1 MEEQTKLALASAVL
15 GGYVL
20 GRTKK
25 GRLALTVA
33 TVVAGRG
40 LGFGPKE
47 LAAEGARRLAD
58 VPQVA
63 EVQEQ
68 VREQGI
74 QAVRGALSAVT
85 DRGMGSLADVVSG
98 RTASISRK
106 ADDSD
111 DDTDEE
117 EDEDQAP
124 EDSDDSEDESEESEE
139 PEEEELENEN
149 EDESEEE
156 EEEEEPKPARRR
168 KAAPERRG
176 SRPAPSPKKKAPAKK
191 TAAKKSAPAKKAAKK
206 TASSRSSR
214 RR

>member
-1 MEEQTKLALASAVL
+1 MEEQRKLALASAVL

-47 LAAEGARRLAD
+47 LAAQGARRLAD

-68 VREQGI
+68 VRKQGI

-85 DRGMGSLADVVSG
+85 DRGIGSLADAISG
-98 RTASISRK
+98 RTASITRK
-106 ADDSD
+106 SEDAG
-111 DDTDEE
+111 EE
-117 EDEDQAP
+117 EG
-124 EDSDDSEDESEESEE
+124 EEEEEPEE
-139 PEEEELENEN
+139 PEEEELENEDED
-149 EDESEEE
+149 EDESEEDE
-156 EEEEEPKPARRR
+156 PEGDDSEEEPEEDEEPEPARPRR
-168 KAAPERRG
+168 KAAAKKA
-176 SRPAPSPKKKAPAKK
+176 PAKKAPAKK
-191 TAAKKSAPAKKAAKK
+191 TAAKKTAPAKRTAKK
-206 TASSRSSR
+206 TPPSRTSR

>member
-47 LAAEGARRLAD
+47 LATEGVRRLAD

-63 EVQEQ
+63 EVQGQ

-85 DRGMGSLADVVSG
+85 DRGMGSLADAISG
-98 RTASISRK
+98 RTSSITRK
-106 ADDSD
+106 ADDAGEEEG
-111 DDTDEE
+111 EE
-117 EDEDQAP
+117 EDEP
-124 EDSDDSEDESEESEE
+124 EES
-139 PEEEELENEN
+139 EEEELENED
-149 EDESEEE
+149 EDESEEDGE
-156 EEEEEPKPARRR
+156 DGEDQEDEEPAPARRRR

-176 SRPAPSPKKKAPAKK
+176 TRPKPKQKAPAKKAPAKK
-191 TAAKKSAPAKKAAKK
+191 TAAKKTAPAKRAAKK
-206 TASSRSSR
+206 TSPSRSSNR
-214 RR
+214 R

>member
-68 VREQGI
+68 VREQGF

-85 DRGMGSLADVVSG
+85 DRGIGSLADAISG

-106 ADDSD
+106 ADDA
-111 DDTDEE
+111 DEE
-117 EDEDQAP
+117 DDEDQAP
-124 EDSDDSEDESEESEE
+124 EDSDDSEEEPEDEEEE
-139 PEEEELENEN
+139 PEEEELENEDESD
-149 EDESEEE
+149 EDESDEEG
-156 EEEEEPKPARRR
+156 EPAPARRR

-176 SRPAPSPKKKAPAKK
+176 TRSAPKQKAPAKKAPAKK
-191 TAAKKSAPAKKAAKK
+191 TAAKKTAPTKRAAKK
-206 TASSRSSR
+206 TTSSRSSR

>member
-1 MEEQTKLALASAVL
+1 MEEQTKLALATAVL

-20 GRTKK
+20 GRSKK

-40 LGFGPKE
+40 LGFGPRE

-63 EVQEQ
+63 QVQEQ
-68 VREQGI
+68 FREQGVE
-74 QAVRGALSAVT
+74 AVRGALSAVT
-85 DRGMGSLADVVSG
+85 DRGMGSLADVISG

-106 ADDSD
+106 DDEADEGDEDEDRTLEDAEDES
-111 DDTDEE
+111 DEE
-117 EDEDQAP
+117 EEQ
-124 EDSDDSEDESEESEE
+124 
-139 PEEEELENEN
+139 
-149 EDESEEE
+149 EE
-156 EEEEEPKPARRR
+156 EEEEEPTPVRGRR
-168 KAAPERRG
+168 KTAPERRG
-176 SRPAPSPKKKAPAKK
+176 TRAAPRKKAPARKAPAKK
-191 TAAKKSAPAKKAAKK
+191 TAAKKTAAPAKRAAKK